1 MTQVMTDNL
10 TVEQLMPTPEVQR
23 WMKSARLDN
32 QPEIEKTSR
41 VQLLADFCNREGK
54 TPKEMID
61 SVLRGG
67 EEDGQ
72 FTLAIK
78 GRRELDAAI
87 NAFGDSLGV
96 TLHQNI
102 TAGNVIR
109 SFFIHNGVQMQ
120 GRPSL

>member
-1 MTQVMTDNL
+1 MSNDF
-10 TVEQLMPTPEVQR
+10 TVDSLMPTAEVQR
-23 WMKSARLDN
+23 WLASAKLDN
-32 QPEIEKTSR
+32 QPEIEQTSR
-41 VQLLADFCNREGK
+41 VRLLADFCNARGESP
-54 TPKEMID
+54 TDMIAR
-61 SVLRGG
+61 VLRGG

-72 FTLAIK
+72 YEIAIK

-87 NAFGDSLGV
+87 DAWGDDLGV

-102 TAGNVIR
+102 TAGNVLR